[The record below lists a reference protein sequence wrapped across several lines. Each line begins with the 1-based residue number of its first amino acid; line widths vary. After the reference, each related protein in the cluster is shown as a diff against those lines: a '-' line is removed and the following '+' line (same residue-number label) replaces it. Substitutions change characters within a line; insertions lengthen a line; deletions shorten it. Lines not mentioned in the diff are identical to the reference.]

1 MLEEDIILLLN
12 TLMHHRTWLTSSI
25 DTSLLKKYGINDE
38 YIGIYEQFRKDDKI
52 DFLIR
57 TETIGK
63 EPVGINTIWYTNT
76 IDKEQI
82 ILMNN
87 TMQAYITTDYTGTS
101 LPLALG
107 VGTVLINEWSRLF
120 NIKSIKTQVYNNKK
134 YYVVSL
140 KGGEGVWD
148 EYWIDKETFLTFRDF
163 RNINGRDVEVT
174 FKYEFDNVTD
184 QDVSRPDLTEYTI
197 K

>member
-1 MLEEDIILLLN
+1 
-12 TLMHHRTWLTSSI
+12 MHHRTWLTSSI

>member
-1 MLEEDIILLLN
+1 LEEDIILLLN